1 MEDSAEQT
9 MELIG
14 SAPQSSEFRRF
25 FKVFFGRKIVLIG
38 AIIILAMI
46 LSALLAPR
54 IAPYDPYSQNL
65 KDALQQPSGKYL
77 LGTDW
82 LGRDTLSRIIY
93 GTRISLAVGVIA
105 VGSGSCIGLVLG
117 LIAGYFGG
125 IVNTLIMRFIDAM
138 MSIPP
143 VMMALAVAAALGGG
157 LVNLMIALCIG
168 FIPTMARLM
177 HGQVLTVKQN
187 DYVIAG
193 EMIGGSNLR
202 IMLVHVFP
210 NCLPPL
216 IVMITLNLGV
226 AILAESGLSFLG
238 VGVNPPTAT
247 WGGMVSD
254 GYEYLFSN
262 PVLSLAPGICIIL
275 IVLAF
280 NIVGDGL
287 RDAFD
292 PRLRG
297 SL

>member
-1 MEDSAEQT
+1 MEGSVEQT
-9 MELIG
+9 MEFTG
-14 SAPQSSEFRRF
+14 NAPQTSEFRRF
-25 FKVFFGRKIVLIG
+25 VNVFFGRKVVLIG
-38 AIIILAMI
+38 TIVILTMI
-46 LSALLAPR
+46 LSAIFAYY

-65 KDALQQPSGKYL
+65 KDALQPPSWKYI

-105 VGSGSCIGLVLG
+105 VGAGSCIGMVLG

-125 IVNTLIMRFIDAM
+125 IVNTMIMRFIDAM

-143 VMMALAVAAALGGG
+143 VMMALAIAAALGGG

-187 DYVIAG
+187 DYVTAG
-193 EMIGGSNLR
+193 EMVGGSNLR

-238 VGVNPPTAT
+238 VGVNPPAAT

-254 GYEYLFSN
+254 GYEYLFTS